1 MNTLKKDKFLQRMSD
16 FGDAVVTY
24 RSPVS
29 RRLKYV
35 VATADF
41 SPDYINNR
49 PLLKQRKQSE
59 SVLMFC
65 WDTDTFKYIDVQDVQ
80 RVEPLSKVVSRG
92 V

>member
-1 MNTLKKDKFLQRMSD
+1 MKKDKFLQRMND

-24 RSPVS
+24 HSPVS

-41 SPDYINNR
+41 SPDYINRR
-49 PLLKQRKQSE
+49 PLPKQRSRSG

-65 WDTDTFKYIDVQDVQ
+65 WDTDTFKYIDVNDVKK
-80 RVEPLSKVVSRG
+80 VEPLSKVVSRG